1 MSTHAPD
8 HRAWLPIA
16 AAALTH
22 LDAADLAHW
31 PPAFVPERR
40 TRTTPLDDAAAAAA
54 GAQLPSADEM
64 EDWVRQASAVLAA
77 GRLRWSVSI
86 TLDEREL
93 FIVAA
98 LLGHT
103 CVLLCRHHTPD
114 QPTPAGFIGT
124 TCAPAEIGDVITAL
138 IPDDG
143 QRTVTCLLSDRIDP
157 VRARRWVIHDC
168 PDCPHGVSALLGA
181 DVWEQMHAE
190 LDGTGFQQWIRIRM
204 AGDLIAATAALAIEE
219 EEIRR

>member
-54 GAQLPSADEM
+54 GALLPSADEM

-86 TLDEREL
+86 SLDEHEL

-103 CVLLCRHHTPD
+103 CVLLCRQDTPE
-114 QPTPAGFIGT
+114 QTEPAGFLGT
-124 TCAPAEIGDVITAL
+124 TCTPAEIGDVITAL

-168 PDCPHGVSALLGA
+168 PDCPHGVSALLGS
-181 DVWEQMHAE
+181 DVWERMHAE
-190 LDGTGFQQWIRIRM
+190 LDGTGFQQWIRTRM
-204 AGDLIAATAALAIEE
+204 AGDLIAATAALAVEE
-219 EEIRR
+219 EEIR